1 MSTARQQIRVRWEGN
16 ESTRFDGV
24 TQDVAL
30 KLVVPE
36 DAVSARVGGTV
47 RVKWGRGSRA
57 RFWKGVVVSMD
68 VDQPL
73 SPSPAPDTQ
82 STVGKGKGKAKANTK
97 TGRKRKRAP
106 DAGDVNGKSSVY
118 M

>member
-1 MSTARQQIRVRWEGN
+1 MSTPRQQIRVRWEGN
-16 ESTRFDGV
+16 GSTRFDGV
-24 TQDVAL
+24 TKDIAL

-36 DAVSARVGGTV
+36 DAVSVRVGGRV
-47 RVKWGRGSRA
+47 RVKWGRGSQA
-57 RFWKGVVVSMD
+57 RIWKGVVVSTD

-73 SPSPAPDTQ
+73 SPSLAPDTQ
-82 STVGKGKGKAKANTK
+82 STVEQGKGKGKAK

-106 DAGDVNGKSSVY
+106 DAGDVDGKLSVY

>member
-1 MSTARQQIRVRWEGN
+1 MRWEGN
-16 ESTRFDGV
+16 GSTRFDGV

-30 KLVVPE
+30 KLVVQE
-36 DAVSARVGGTV
+36 DAVSVRAGGTV
-47 RVKWGRGSRA
+47 RVKWGRGSQA
-57 RFWKGVVVSMD
+57 RIWKGDVVSTD

-82 STVGKGKGKAKANTK
+82 STVEQGKGKEKANTK

-106 DAGDVNGKSSVY
+106 DAGDVDGK
-118 M
+118 